1 MKLTNSMPS
10 LVNVRTD
17 ATKET
22 LQREVTCFQ
31 VLRRTNLRLSG
42 MQSGVHWLISIQNSY
57 HLIAFELQ
65 SVSWILAEFYFN
77 RGLQRLY
84 TGTCIILQK
93 TVNEFLCLFIVF
105 LKSKTYQLILKDVIK
120 LNRNLL

>member
-1 MKLTNSMPS
+1 MAIETVLDLVKNESIILTVS
-10 LVNVRTD
+10 
-17 ATKET
+17 
-22 LQREVTCFQ
+22 FQ
-31 VLRRTNLRLSG
+31 
-42 MQSGVHWLISIQNSY
+42 
-57 HLIAFELQ
+57 LQ

-93 TVNEFLCLFIVF
+93 TINGFLCLFIVF

-120 LNRNLL
+120 LNRNVR